1 VSGGSVVYGLES
13 DTGGGFCLPAGQLA
27 ISGVMV
33 AQSVYDPLTWPNAEG
48 EYVPYLAESVTP
60 NDDYTEMATFFWV
73 EARIGLGWALGLAL
87 ATAVIGSILVKRAG
101 LSVLARIQ
109 QRIGQSQM
117 PGRELSDGAAVL
129 VAGAFLISPGF
140 LTDAIGF
147 LLLVPVVR
155 ARIYRVASKR
165 LASRFT
171 VFTATG
177 QTFRSRRADLPPAGG
192 EIIDIDP
199 EDVE

>member
-1 VSGGSVVYGLES
+1 MVSVLLSHVGPYRCLMRFLALFGLI
-13 DTGGGFCLPAGQLA
+13 ALA
-27 ISGVMV
+27 
-33 AQSVYDPLTWPNAEG
+33 
-48 EYVPYLAESVTP
+48 
-60 NDDYTEMATFFWV
+60 EMATFFWV

-147 LLLVPVVR
+147 LLLVPMVR
-155 ARIYRVASKR
+155 DRIYQVVSKR
-165 LASRFT
+165 VASRFT

-177 QTFRSRRADLPPAGG
+177 QSFQSGRDDLPPAGG

-199 EDVE
+199 EDIEENH